1 MSVYSLQENREGQSR
16 PAFCC
21 QLSAVNCKLWVRS
34 SWFLLSTVNRQLFYG
49 GLQMERIVIDKD
61 IRHGKPVIR
70 GTRVPVDIILGSLAG
85 GMSYKEVCE
94 DYAITEDDI
103 KAAMEYATKLVANE
117 EIHILEAI

>member
-1 MSVYSLQENREGQSR
+1 
-16 PAFCC
+16 
-21 QLSAVNCKLWVRS
+21 
-34 SWFLLSTVNRQLFYG
+34 
-49 GLQMERIVIDKD
+49 MERIVGDKD

-117 EIHILEAI
+117 EIHILEAL

>member
-1 MSVYSLQENREGQSR
+1 MG
-16 PAFCC
+16 
-21 QLSAVNCKLWVRS
+21 
-34 SWFLLSTVNRQLFYG
+34 
-49 GLQMERIVIDKD
+49 MERIVVDKD

-94 DYAITEDDI
+94 DYEITEDDI

-117 EIHILEAI
+117 EIHILEAV